1 MKEGRTQGLDEASN
15 AFTLHSEQLPNF
27 LARNRCR

>member
-1 MKEGRTQGLDEASN
+1 MEEGPAQDPDEASN